1 MQADAGCAG
10 RCRLEMVRVLHVC
23 ITDVSVAGG
32 KSNSRLLFTTPNA
45 EDGAGRLLRLDSSVD
60 MKLGDLGGMT
70 SYVTVFGMLLVT
82 SLLRVTSCFKFNL
95 GSSRLLW
102 QSSTD

>member
-10 RCRLEMVRVLHVC
+10 RCRLEMVCVLPVC
-23 ITDVSVAGG
+23 ITDVSVVGG
-32 KSNSRLLFTTPNA
+32 KSCLLFTTPNA

-70 SYVTVFGMLLVT
+70 SYVTVIGMH
-82 SLLRVTSCFKFNL
+82 R
-95 GSSRLLW
+95 R
-102 QSSTD
+102 